1 MIIGLT
7 GYAQAGKDEFAKSL
21 ALRSNTRTMAFS
33 DPLHQMA
40 MVLNPVLRDE
50 LTLEAEW
57 YTYRNIVGR
66 EGYTQAKNHKGV
78 REYLQILGTEACRN
92 ILGQDVWLRVAERTI
107 IANEEDGAH
116 TAITG
121 VRYANEATL
130 VKAYGGVMVRI
141 VRDGFGPVNAHT
153 SDVSVGDIAVDRV
166 VFNNGTR
173 QDLSNAA
180 QKLINELGL

>member
-1 MIIGLT
+1 MIIGIT

-21 ALRSNTRTMAFS
+21 VLRSRTKMMAFS
-33 DPLHQMA
+33 DALNDVA
-40 MVLNPVLRDE
+40 LILNPL
-50 LTLEAEW
+50 LTDS
-57 YTYRNIVGR
+57 TYEESNYFYRTVVQN
-66 EGYTQAKNHKGV
+66 EGYTEAKNHKGV
-78 REYLQILGTEACRN
+78 REYLQILGTDACRTV
-92 ILGQDVWLRVAERTI
+92 LGDDVWLRVAERKL
-107 IANEEDGAH
+107 IAHEEEGWH

-121 VRYANEATL
+121 VRYANEAQL

-141 VRDGFGPVNAHT
+141 VRDGYGPVNAHT

>member
-21 ALRSNTRTMAFS
+21 ALRSRTRTMAFS
-33 DPLHQMA
+33 DPLHKMA
-40 MVLNPVLRDE
+40 MVLNPILSDDQRD
-50 LTLEAEW
+50 W
-57 YTYRNIVGR
+57 YSYVDVVNR
-66 EGYTQAKNHKGV
+66 EGYTEAKNHKGV
-78 REYLQILGTEACRN
+78 REYLQVLGTEACRN

-107 IANEEDGAH
+107 IANEEDGVH

>member
-21 ALRSNTRTMAFS
+21 SLRSPTRTMAFS
-33 DPLHQMA
+33 DPLHEMA
-40 MVLNPVLRDE
+40 MVLNPILSDGA
-50 LTLEAEW
+50 LEGPW
-57 YTYRNIVGR
+57 YTYQDVIAR
-66 EGYTQAKNHKGV
+66 EGYTEAKNHKGI
-78 REYLQILGTEACRN
+78 REYLQILGTDACRTV
-92 ILGQDVWLRVAERTI
+92 LGDDVWLRVAERKI
-107 IANEEDGAH
+107 IANEEDGVH

-121 VRYANEATL
+121 VRYANEAQL

-141 VRDGFGPVNAHT
+141 VRDGYGPVNAHT